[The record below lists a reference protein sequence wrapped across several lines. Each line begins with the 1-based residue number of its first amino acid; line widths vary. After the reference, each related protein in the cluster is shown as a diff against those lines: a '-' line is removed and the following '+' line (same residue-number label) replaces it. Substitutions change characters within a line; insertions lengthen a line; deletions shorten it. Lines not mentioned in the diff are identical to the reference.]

1 LNSFKAA
8 GLVGVTAANKSQIE
22 TALLEANPAPSTPA
36 EMQAV
41 INSAIAAS
49 IQILSN
55 SADRPGQIRLADFA
69 QAGVEG
75 VSSANITAILG
86 VMATKDSSQID
97 SPAEVQ
103 KLVDSLTLVTS
114 AASGGANASVSA
126 PKPTPLDFQNLG
138 LDLGPIASD
147 REAFAFL
154 LATLAKLPQS
164 VAASPVALQAR
175 IDIVNDILRVAS
187 RKEPLAPL
195 NAAALN
201 QIGLTGVTETNVAS
215 VLVAISTGTAGIAG
229 LPALEEVAVRYSSVQ
244 SNPVSAPSNAGSD
257 ETPTSPAPTEQP
269 TPQPTASPT
278 TPPESPKPAAPL
290 PALPKPTVL
299 SFGAGSTTL
308 TPAAKAVVASQVVKF
323 VKAKAK
329 TVVVTVTVTLPRNS
343 STAWTKQVMD
353 TANKRG
359 TAVTAVI
366 KSELK
371 KLKSPAKTVV
381 KIVTTPAESVRTV
394 SVAAKR

>member
-1 LNSFKAA
+1 
-8 GLVGVTAANKSQIE
+8 
-22 TALLEANPAPSTPA
+22 
-36 EMQAV
+36 
-41 INSAIAAS
+41 
-49 IQILSN
+49 
-55 SADRPGQIRLADFA
+55 
-69 QAGVEG
+69 
-75 VSSANITAILG
+75 
-86 VMATKDSSQID
+86 
-97 SPAEVQ
+97 
-103 KLVDSLTLVTS
+103 
-114 AASGGANASVSA
+114 
-126 PKPTPLDFQNLG
+126 
-138 LDLGPIASD
+138 
-147 REAFAFL
+147 
-154 LATLAKLPQS
+154 
-164 VAASPVALQAR
+164 
-175 IDIVNDILRVAS
+175 
-187 RKEPLAPL
+187 L

-244 SNPVSAPSNAGSD
+244 SNQVNAPSNAGSD
-257 ETPTSPAPTEQP
+257 DTPTSPAPIEQP

-278 TPPESPKPAAPL
+278 APPESPKPAVPL
-290 PALPKPTVL
+290 PSLPKPTVL

-343 STAWTKQVMD
+343 SAAWTKQVMS

-371 KLKSPAKTVV
+371 KLKSPAKTMV
-381 KIVTTPAESVRTV
+381 KIVTTPAENVRTV